1 MIFTNVQHE
10 LLHIDRLRIHSVDP
24 FRYTA
29 SMPHLRTSIRY
40 DVFERQWRV
49 ELQPCPD
56 GWDAMNTRQRIVEL
70 QKTEQEN
77 AVSEVCVL
85 A

>member
-1 MIFTNVQHE
+1 
-10 LLHIDRLRIHSVDP
+10 
-24 FRYTA
+24 
-29 SMPHLRTSIRY
+29 MPHLRTSIRY